1 MSRDLVPRSLLA
13 DDPSYGGLTD
23 APELDYEGA
32 HMKARMYQLF
42 TVMALF
48 AVLIDPV
55 LNGVKW

>member
-1 MSRDLVPRSLLA
+1 MSSDLISRSRIA
-13 DDPSYGGLTD
+13 DDPVHGGFTD
-23 APELDYEGA
+23 APAEGYEGA